1 MTVLR
6 LTVVDGRGIRSI
18 SAPRPP
24 PPPSPGNSEFAA
36 FESMLFLSDSESA
49 RFGDWASLF
58 S

>member
-24 PPPSPGNSEFAA
+24 PSPGNSEAA
-36 FESMLFLSDSESA
+36 FESILFLSDSESA
-49 RFGDWASLF
+49 RFGDDWVSGF